1 MTDLERKQVEAE
13 RQVLVN
19 RIADLEDYVK
29 SQTHDIANLV
39 ENGIKKRNNV
49 YMLVHEAVLDYNR
62 HFDNQERLNALL
74 DAFSACT
81 NNHYSIMF
89 EYEHNPNRPF
99 HKQRI
104 IKERII
110 ANGIEVTS
118 NKVELE
124 DWHKKGTANNCSF
137 FISHLDYKI

>member
-13 RQVLVN
+13 RQALVN

-124 DWHKKGTANNCSF
+124 DWHKREQRTTVPFYFAF
-137 FISHLDYKI
+137 RL

>member
-1 MTDLERKQVEAE
+1 MEETERKQVEAE
-13 RQVLVN
+13 RKALVN
-19 RIADLEDYVK
+19 RIAELEDYIA
-29 SQTHDIANLV
+29 SQKHDIENLV
-39 ENGIKKRNNV
+39 AHSAKKRNNV
-49 YMLVHEAVLDYNR
+49 YMLVHEAILDYNR

-81 NNHYSIMF
+81 DNHYSIMF
-89 EYEHNPNRPF
+89 EYENNPNRPF

-104 IKERII
+104 IRERFI

-124 DWHKKGTANNCSF
+124 D
-137 FISHLDYKI
+137 

>member
-39 ENGIKKRNNV
+39 ENGTKKRNNV

-104 IKERII
+104 IKERLI
-110 ANGIEVTS
+110 ANEIEVTS

-124 DWHKKGTANNCSF
+124 DWHKREQRTTVLFCFAF
-137 FISHLDYKI
+137 RL